1 MFTQSFKQAIAA
13 TIAALFLTVT
23 FVAAQSEGPALKITR
38 PLSANAEKQPS
49 SNTRTAQIDR
59 SAAFKRLHPENTSS
73 SKSKSNQRALAGKD
87 RISAFA
93 RSRQA
98 ASAPTLQSFATGGGD
113 IDELEPNDSI
123 SQGVALPVNIFGRI
137 SFNRDVDFFA
147 FQALAGQQ
155 ITIEP
160 FAARLS
166 NSRLI
171 ADIALFD
178 ANGNLL
184 SSDVGDEDD
193 DPLIRFTPSQDQI
206 LIAGIT
212 DADDFGGFDFGYV
225 LNITRGTDVDEA
237 EPNDTAAQ
245 GLSQLPATIFGDI
258 SKRKDVDFYSFIA
271 SAGQTLIVDVDAE
284 VLGSRLDT
292 EINLSDPATGAE
304 FFYNDQ
310 KDGDDSRFNIVL
322 PYTGRYVI
330 GIGSF
335 NSNSSGFYRLNIS
348 LVAGTGA
355 PVITAVT
362 RIAKKTLEVT
372 GTGFTAASVVE
383 VNGDR
388 RKTTVTGSGIL
399 RAKVKARVG
408 DVITVSNP
416 PDDRR
421 SNPLIVQ

>member
-1 MFTQSFKQAIAA
+1 MFKQSFKQAIAA
-13 TIAALFLTVT
+13 TTVALFLTAT
-23 FVAAQSEGPALKITR
+23 FVVAQSEGPVLKITR
-38 PLSANAEKQPS
+38 PSSAQKQPS
-49 SNTRTAQIDR
+49 NNTRTAQIDR
-59 SAAFKRLHPENTSS
+59 DAAFKRLHPENSS
-73 SKSKSNQRALAGKD
+73 NIQSKSNRREMAREN

-93 RSRQA
+93 RSHKA
-98 ASAPTLQSFATGGGD
+98 ASVPTLQSFATGGGD
-113 IDELEPNDSI
+113 INELEPNDSV
-123 SQGVALPVNIFGRI
+123 SQGVSLPVNIFGRI
-137 SFNRDVDFFA
+137 NFNRDVDFFA

-160 FAARLS
+160 FAARLRS
-166 NSRLI
+166 SQLV

-178 ANGNLL
+178 AGGNLL
-184 SSDVGDEDD
+184 SSDIGDEDD

-225 LNITRGTDVDEA
+225 LNITRGVDVDEV
-237 EPNDTAAQ
+237 EPNDSTAQ
-245 GLSQLPATIFGDI
+245 GLSALPVTIFGDI
-258 SKRKDVDFYSFIA
+258 PKRRDVDFYSFIA
-271 SAGQTLIVDVDAE
+271 SAGQSLILDVDAE
-284 VLGSRLDT
+284 VLGSRLDP
-292 EINLSDPATGAE
+292 EINLSDPETGAE

-310 KDGDDSRFNIVL
+310 RDGDDARFNIVL

-335 NSNSSGFYRLNIS
+335 DSNSTGFYRLNVS
-348 LVAGTGA
+348 VVAGTGA
-355 PVITAVT
+355 PVITSVT
-362 RIAKKTLEVT
+362 RVAKKTLEVT
-372 GTGFTAASVVE
+372 GTGFTAGSVVE

-388 RKTTVTGSGIL
+388 RKTTVTDSGIL

-408 DVITVSNP
+408 DVVTVSNP

>member
-1 MFTQSFKQAIAA
+1 MFTQSFKQAMAA
-13 TIAALFLTVT
+13 VAAALLLTTT
-23 FVAAQSEGPALKITR
+23 FVAAQSEGPTLKITR
-38 PLSANAEKQPS
+38 PLGVSAEKQQG
-49 SNTRTAQIDR
+49 SNARTAQMGR
-59 SAAFKRLHPENTSS
+59 GAAFKRLHAEDSS
-73 SKSKSNQRALAGKD
+73 SSESQSNQRTLA
-87 RISAFA
+87 RVSAFA

-98 ASAPTLQSFATGGGD
+98 AAAPTLQSFATGGGD
-113 IDELEPNDSI
+113 INEVEPNDSV

-137 SFNRDVDFFA
+137 SFNRDVDFFG

-184 SSDVGDEDD
+184 TSDVGDEDD

-225 LNITRGTDVDEA
+225 LNITRGTDVDET
-237 EPNDTAAQ
+237 EPNDTTAQ
-245 GLSQLPATIFGDI
+245 SLSQLPATIFGDI
-258 SKRKDVDFYSFIA
+258 SKRRDVDFYSFTA
-271 SAGQTLIVDVDAE
+271 DAGQTLIVDVDAE
-284 VLGSRLDT
+284 VIGSQLDT

-310 KDGDDSRFNIVL
+310 KDGDDSRYNIVL

-335 NSNSSGFYRLNIS
+335 NSSSSGFYRLNVS

-355 PVITAVT
+355 PVITAIT
-362 RIAKKTLEVT
+362 RIDKKFLAVT
-372 GTGFTAASVVE
+372 GTGFTAGSVVE

-399 RAKVKARVG
+399 RAKVKARAG
-408 DVITVSNP
+408 DFVTVSNP